1 MNPTNAYQV
10 RRATETD
17 NAVLREL
24 AERDGQRSLSGPAL
38 IGEIGGTPLRP
49 CR

>member
-17 NAVLREL
+17 KAALREL
-24 AERDGQRSLSGPAL
+24 AERDGQRSLSGPRSS
-38 IGEIGGTPLRP
+38 ERSGGSPPPR